1 MATLTTDLSAR
12 LWSDGICTRWTA
24 IRGFANSSLVPP
36 LPSFSQSDNE
46 QTGQVRGLSPNQAD
60 GHAAWWLITS
70 PTQLYRWSKGKPET
84 LWLNSSGSIQDASTG
99 TQKSV

>member
-36 LPSFSQSDNE
+36 LPSFSQRDNDE
-46 QTGQVRGLSPNQAD
+46 TGNLNVLRIRLPDIRCPLSRGLLTVAKPPRSKQQDSGGVTQKWCSLAPT
-60 GHAAWWLITS
+60 LITA
-70 PTQLYRWSKGKPET
+70 P
-84 LWLNSSGSIQDASTG
+84 N
-99 TQKSV
+99 